1 MTPTEQL
8 DQLLARPEPL
18 LALAPMQDVT
28 DLPFWRL
35 MARYGGADVYYTEY
49 FRVHPDSHL
58 DKPILASITENPT
71 GRPVIAQMIGNDIPS
86 LVRSAKELQQHEIA
100 AVDLN
105 LGCPAPI
112 VYKKCAGGGLLRD
125 VPRIEGILG
134 ALRDAVAIKFT
145 VKTRLGFDDTTT
157 LEALVPLFAKYGVDL
172 VTIHG
177 RTVLQMYRD
186 GVRYDLIG
194 TAAAKLPCPVLA
206 NGNITSHLDA
216 AAVLQQ
222 TDVRGL
228 MLGRGAIANPWLF
241 EQIRQHQRGAPVF
254 QPTAADVLKYIE
266 ALYET
271 VVMPDT
277 REIDQ
282 VNRVKKHLSFFGPG
296 LAEPAAFLHDMRRC
310 TTRQGLMAVCER
322 FCHPR

>member
-1 MTPTEQL
+1 VTPSEHL
-8 DQLLARPEPL
+8 DALLARQEPL

-28 DLPFWRL
+28 DLGFWRL
-35 MARYGGADVYYTEY
+35 MTRYGGADVYYTEY
-49 FRVHPDSHL
+49 FRVHPESHL
-58 DKPILASITENPT
+58 DKPILASLIHNPT
-71 GRPVIAQMIGNDIPS
+71 GKPAIAQMIGNDIPS
-86 LVRSAKELQQHEIA
+86 LVRSAKELQQYDIA

-125 VPRIEGILG
+125 LPRIEGILG
-134 ALRDAVAIKFT
+134 ALREAISIKFT
-145 VKTRLGFDDTTT
+145 VKTRLGFDDTGT
-157 LEALVPLFAKYGVDL
+157 LDALVPLFAKHGVDL

-194 TAAAKLPCPVLA
+194 AATAQLPCPVLA
-206 NGNITSHLDA
+206 NGNIATHLDA

-222 TDVRGL
+222 TGVRGL

-241 EQIRQHQRGAPVF
+241 EQIRQQVRGEPIC
-254 QPTAADVLKYIE
+254 QPNADDVLTYVE

-271 VVMPDT
+271 VVMPNT

-296 LAEPAAFLHDMRRC
+296 LAEPEAFLHDMRRC
-310 TTRQGLMAVCER
+310 TTRQGLMAVCAR
-322 FCHPR
+322 FCQPP

>member
-1 MTPTEQL
+1 MTPVEQL
-8 DQLLARPEPL
+8 DALLARPEPL

-58 DKPILASITENPT
+58 DKPILASLIHNPT
-71 GRPVIAQMIGNDIPS
+71 GRPAIAQMIGNDIPS
-86 LVRSAKELQQHEIA
+86 LVRSAKELQQHAIA

-134 ALRDAVAIKFT
+134 ALREAVSVKFT
-145 VKTRLGFDDTTT
+145 VKTRLGFDDTETID
-157 LEALVPLFAKYGVDL
+157 ALVPLFVKHGVDL

-177 RTVLQMYRD
+177 RTVMQMYRD

-194 TAAAKLPCPVLA
+194 TATANLPCPVLA
-206 NGNITSHLDA
+206 NGNIGSHLDA
-216 AAVLQQ
+216 AAVIQQ
-222 TDVRGL
+222 TGVHGL
-228 MLGRGAIANPWLF
+228 MLGRGAIRNPWLF
-241 EQIRQHQRGAPVF
+241 TQIRQHVRSEPVF
-254 QPTAADVLKYIE
+254 QPTITDRLAYVE

-271 VVMPDT
+271 VTLPDT
-277 REIDQ
+277 RELDQ
-282 VNRVKKHLSFFGPG
+282 VNRLKKHLNFFGPDVADPEG
-296 LAEPAAFLHDMRRC
+296 FLNAMRRC
-310 TTRQGLMAVCER
+310 TTRAGLREVCER
-322 FCHPR
+322 HFGA